1 MRERWIIEVDAIQ
14 GRQFIGV
21 FESEYQA
28 QRYLAAQADMLKD
41 NWCIHLL
48 VNP

>member
-1 MRERWIIEVDAIQ
+1 MSERWIIEVDAVQ

-21 FESEYQA
+21 FDSEYQA
-28 QRYLAAQADMLKD
+28 QRYIAADDEMLKD
-41 NWCIHLL
+41 SWYIHLL